1 MSLEIWFRPKRI
13 WDSGTLLA
21 FYEPRNLFQFSL
33 RQSQTT
39 LLVKATPNGDRYHA
53 RTLVLYIDEALHRSN
68 RPVFLSITAGDQ
80 GTSVYLDGRLAKATT
95 EFPLSAKNV
104 TGHLI
109 LGDSPG
115 QSDSWSGEIRSLAIY
130 NCALTSKQVFDHYSA
145 WVHTGRPEITGDEQ
159 ITALYLFQERRGVV
173 ARNQVRSGVDLYIP
187 KKYQVMEKIT
197 LEPFWTEFEMTRSYW
212 GAVLKNIVGFIPL
225 GFWFY
230 AYLTV
235 LRPRKASH
243 TSHNLPGNHSQPH
256 DRSPSGIPSDAGF
269 RHHGYHHEYHGH
281 LGWRGALQCLNSNP
295 VPALCVVA
303 LPSPT
308 SWKAKSSRLK
318 DPSRHMTIQETAGR
332 TQQAVRCPCENPPGD
347 PRWNVL
353 GAMVRFW
360 QGISKVQ
367 ERRAR
372 STPPV
377 LESEQPGI
385 VPIGTAH
392 IKLHKATRLGLLDG
406 LPHEQLHGPQSV
418 EPWIG
423 AAIFVGH
430 AAFILDRE
438 DAGCR
443 LAFMERQANFRP
455 FSKTL
460 DEISKPR
467 ERLGGNLMPTARQY
481 SQSVKRPQ

>member
-159 ITALYLFQERRGVV
+159 NIALYLFQERSGVV

-187 KKYQVMEKIT
+187 KKYQVMQKIA

-235 LRPRKASH
+235 L
-243 TSHNLPGNHSQPH
+243 LPGKRVTLLTICLGTAVSLTIEVLQAFLPTR
-256 DRSPSGIPSDAGF
+256 DSGTTDIITNTLGTWAG
-269 RHHGYHHEYHGH
+269 
-281 LGWRGALQCLNSNP
+281 
-295 VPALCVVA
+295 VA
-303 LPSPT
+303 LYNVSTPILC
-308 SWKAKSSRLK
+308 RLFAWW
-318 DPSRHMTIQETAGR
+318 PF
-332 TQQAVRCPCENPPGD
+332 PPPPPGR
-347 PRWNVL
+347 P
-353 GAMVRFW
+353 
-360 QGISKVQ
+360 
-367 ERRAR
+367 
-372 STPPV
+372 
-377 LESEQPGI
+377 
-385 VPIGTAH
+385 
-392 IKLHKATRLGLLDG
+392 KAA
-406 LPHEQLHGPQSV
+406 V
-418 EPWIG
+418 
-423 AAIFVGH
+423 
-430 AAFILDRE
+430 
-438 DAGCR
+438 
-443 LAFMERQANFRP
+443 
-455 FSKTL
+455 
-460 DEISKPR
+460 
-467 ERLGGNLMPTARQY
+467 
-481 SQSVKRPQ
+481 